1 MVDNQD
7 LIIPEVVVQ
16 VEDVL
21 VDMEGL
27 TEGAIQEMI
36 EVVEEGM
43 IKAVKIATVD
53 VVDGNSCKT

>member
-21 VDMEGL
+21 ADMEGL
-27 TEGAIQEMI
+27 TEEAIQEMI
-36 EVVEEGM
+36 EVEEEKM
-43 IKAVKIATVD
+43 IEVVKIATVD
-53 VVDGNSCKT
+53 VADGNSCKT